1 MDVLRVSARTQPG
14 ALAGAIAGVMRE
26 KGRVELRAIGAAAVN
41 QATKAVATARIFL
54 ELDGIDAVLTPTF
67 AQVMIG
73 DQEKTV
79 ARFVVEAR

>member
-26 KGRVELRAIGAAAVN
+26 KGRVELHAIGAAAVN

-54 ELDGIDAVLTPTF
+54 EQDGIDAVLIPAF
-67 AQVMIG
+67 SQVVID
-73 DQEKTV
+73 DQEKTI
-79 ARFVVEAR
+79 ARFVVESR